1 MLVSKENVMSKL
13 KFMKPFTQQEPIPEQ
28 AKKKVMEL
36 LDSGRLHRYNTVG
49 SELSDAALLEQDFA
63 QYQGRKYCLACTS
76 GGYGLH
82 IALRAMGLQAGDEV
96 LTNAYTLAPVP
107 GAIHAAGGKPVLVEI
122 DNNYHLDL
130 TDLEAKAK
138 GSNAKI
144 LLLSLMRG
152 HIPNMDQLMALC
164 NKLGLQVLED
174 CAHTM
179 GGAWSGVKSG
189 NFGQV
194 AAFSLQTYKHMNT
207 GEGGLVVTDDAEV
220 AARLIMHSGSYM
232 FYERHGAAPAPEV
245 FEKIRLTSA
254 NMSGRMD
261 NIRAVIGL
269 AQLPG
274 LDKNCERWNQRY
286 NILHSSIALIS
297 GLDIPARDK
306 RESFVGSS
314 LQFRATGLD
323 VEQIPDFI
331 AACVAQGVELKWF
344 GAAQPNAFTSRY
356 DSWHYIEPMPHLPNT
371 LKALEKTLDLRVPLT
386 FDDEDCYLIGA
397 VIEQVMAQFMGR

>member
-1 MLVSKENVMSKL
+1 MSKL
-13 KFMKPFTQQEPIPEQ
+13 QFTKAFTQQEAIPEQ
-28 AKKKVMEL
+28 AKQRVMEL

-49 SELSDAALLEQDFA
+49 NELSDAAMLEQEYA

-76 GGYGLH
+76 GGYGIH

-122 DNNYHLDL
+122 DENYHLDL
-130 TDLEAKAK
+130 ADLKAKAEA
-138 GSNAKI
+138 SNAKI

-152 HIPNMDQLMALC
+152 HIPNMQQLMTLC
-164 NKLGLQVLED
+164 NDLGIKVLED

-179 GGAWSGVKSG
+179 GASWDGVKSG

-207 GEGGLVVTDDAEV
+207 GEGGLVVTDDAEI

-232 FYERHGAAPAPEV
+232 LYERHGAAPAPEV
-245 FEKIRLTSA
+245 FENIRLVSA

-261 NIRAVIGL
+261 NMRAALGL
-269 AQLPG
+269 AQLPN
-274 LDKNCERWNQRY
+274 LDKNCERWNHRY
-286 NILHSSIALIS
+286 NLLNAAIGAVS
-297 GLDIPARDK
+297 GVDIPTRDK

-314 LQFRATGLD
+314 IQFRPTALKMD
-323 VEQIPDFI
+323 QMPDFI
-331 AACVAQGVELKWF
+331 AACAAQGVELKWF
-344 GAAQPNAFTSRY
+344 GESQPKAFTSRY
-356 DSWHYIEPMPHLPNT
+356 DSWHYISPMPHLPRT
-371 LKALEKTLDLRVPLT
+371 LEALDRTLDLRVPLT
-386 FDDEDCYLIGA
+386 FDDEDCLLIGA
-397 VIEQVMAQFMGR
+397 VIAQVMAEFMAH

>member
-1 MLVSKENVMSKL
+1 MSKL
-13 KFMKPFTQQEPIPEQ
+13 RFTKAFTQQEAIPEQ
-28 AKKKVMEL
+28 AKQRVLEL

-49 SELSDAALLEQDFA
+49 SELSDAAMLEQEYA

-76 GGYGLH
+76 GGYGIH

-122 DNNYHLDL
+122 DDNYHLDL
-130 TDLEAKAK
+130 ADLKAKAEA
-138 GSNAKI
+138 SNAKI

-152 HIPNMDQLMALC
+152 HIPNMQQLMTLC
-164 NKLGLQVLED
+164 NDLGIKVLED

-179 GGAWSGVKSG
+179 GASWDGVKSG

-207 GEGGLVVTDDAEV
+207 GEGGLVVTDDAEI

-232 FYERHGAAPAPEV
+232 LFERHGAAPAPEV
-245 FEKIRLTSA
+245 FENIRLVSA

-261 NIRAVIGL
+261 NIRAALGL
-269 AQLPG
+269 AQLPN
-274 LDKNCERWNQRY
+274 LDENCERWNHRY
-286 NILHSSIALIS
+286 NILNAAIGAVL
-297 GLDIPARDK
+297 GVDIPTRDK

-314 LQFRATGLD
+314 IQFRPTALKMN
-323 VEQIPDFI
+323 QMPDFI
-331 AACVAQGVELKWF
+331 AACAAQGVELKWF
-344 GAAQPNAFTSRY
+344 GESQPKAFTSRY
-356 DSWHYIEPMPHLPNT
+356 DSWHYISPMPHLPRT
-371 LKALEKTLDLRVPLT
+371 LEALDRTLDLRVPLT
-386 FDDEDCYLIGA
+386 FDDEDCLLIGA
-397 VIEQVMAQFMGR
+397 VIAQVMAEFMAH

>member
-1 MLVSKENVMSKL
+1 MSKL
-13 KFMKPFTQQEPIPEQ
+13 QFTKAFTQQEAIPEQ
-28 AKKKVMEL
+28 AKQRVMEL

-49 SELSDAALLEQDFA
+49 NELSDAAMLEQEYA

-76 GGYGLH
+76 GGYGIH

-122 DNNYHLDL
+122 DENYHLDL
-130 TDLEAKAK
+130 ADLKAKAEA
-138 GSNAKI
+138 SNAKI

-152 HIPNMDQLMALC
+152 HIPNMQQLMTLC
-164 NKLGLQVLED
+164 NDLGLKVLED

-179 GGAWSGVKSG
+179 GASWGGVKSG

-207 GEGGLVVTDDAEV
+207 GEGGLVVTDDAEI

-232 FYERHGAAPAPEV
+232 LYERHGAAPAPEV
-245 FEKIRLTSA
+245 FENIRLVSA

-261 NIRAVIGL
+261 NMRAALGL
-269 AQLPG
+269 AQLPN
-274 LDKNCERWNQRY
+274 LDKNCERWNHRY
-286 NILHSSIALIS
+286 NLLNAAIGAVQ
-297 GLDIPARDK
+297 GVDIPTRDK

-314 LQFRATGLD
+314 IQFRPTALKMD
-323 VEQIPDFI
+323 QMPDFI
-331 AACVAQGVELKWF
+331 AACAAQGVELKWF
-344 GAAQPNAFTSRY
+344 GESQPKAFTSRY
-356 DSWHYIEPMPHLPNT
+356 DSWHYISPMPHLPST
-371 LKALEKTLDLRVPLT
+371 LEALDRTLDLRVPLT
-386 FDDEDCYLIGA
+386 FDDEDCLLIGA
-397 VIEQVMAQFMGR
+397 VIAQVMAEFMAH

>member
-1 MLVSKENVMSKL
+1 MSKL
-13 KFMKPFTQQEPIPEQ
+13 RFTKAFTQQEAIPEQ
-28 AKKKVMEL
+28 AKQRVLEL

-49 SELSDAALLEQDFA
+49 SELSDAAMLEQEYA

-76 GGYGLH
+76 GGYGIH

-122 DNNYHLDL
+122 DDNYHLDL
-130 TDLEAKAK
+130 ADLKAKAEA
-138 GSNAKI
+138 SNAKI

-152 HIPNMDQLMALC
+152 HIPNMQQLMTIC
-164 NKLGLQVLED
+164 NDLGIKVLED

-179 GGAWSGVKSG
+179 GASWDGVKSG

-207 GEGGLVVTDDAEV
+207 GEGGLVVTDDAEI

-232 FYERHGAAPAPEV
+232 LYERHGAAPAPEV
-245 FEKIRLTSA
+245 FENIRLVSA

-261 NIRAVIGL
+261 NIRAALGL
-269 AQLPG
+269 AQLPN
-274 LDKNCERWNQRY
+274 LDENCERWNHRY
-286 NILHSSIALIS
+286 NILNAAIGAVL
-297 GLDIPARDK
+297 GVDIPTRDK

-314 LQFRATGLD
+314 IQFRPTALKMN
-323 VEQIPDFI
+323 QMPDFI
-331 AACVAQGVELKWF
+331 AACAAQGVELKWF
-344 GAAQPNAFTSRY
+344 GESQPKAFTSRY
-356 DSWHYIEPMPHLPNT
+356 DSWHYISPMPHLPRT
-371 LKALEKTLDLRVPLT
+371 LEALDRTLDLRVPLT
-386 FDDEDCYLIGA
+386 FDDEDCLLIGA
-397 VIEQVMAQFMGR
+397 VIAQVMAEFMAH

>member
-1 MLVSKENVMSKL
+1 MSKL
-13 KFMKPFTQQEPIPEQ
+13 QFTKAFTQQEAIPEQ
-28 AKKKVMEL
+28 AKKRVMEL

-49 SELSDAALLEQDFA
+49 NELSDAAMLEQEYA

-76 GGYGLH
+76 GGYGIH

-122 DNNYHLDL
+122 DENYHLDL
-130 TDLEAKAK
+130 ADLKAKAK
-138 GSNAKI
+138 ASNAKI

-152 HIPNMDQLMALC
+152 HIPNMQQLMTLC
-164 NKLGLQVLED
+164 NELGIKVLED

-179 GGAWSGVKSG
+179 GASWNGIKSG

-207 GEGGLVVTDDAEV
+207 GEGGLVVTDDAEI

-232 FYERHGAAPAPEV
+232 LYERHGAAPAPEV
-245 FEKIRLTSA
+245 FENIRLVSA

-261 NIRAVIGL
+261 NMRAALGL
-269 AQLPG
+269 AQLPN
-274 LDKNCERWNQRY
+274 LDKNCERWNHRY
-286 NILHSSIALIS
+286 NLLNAAIGAVS
-297 GLDIPARDK
+297 GVDIPTRDK

-314 LQFRATGLD
+314 IQFRPTALKMD
-323 VEQIPDFI
+323 QMPDFI
-331 AACVAQGVELKWF
+331 AACAAQGVELKWF
-344 GAAQPNAFTSRY
+344 GESQPKAFTSRY
-356 DSWHYIEPMPHLPNT
+356 DSWHYISPMPHLPST
-371 LKALEKTLDLRVPLT
+371 LEALDRTLDLRVPLT
-386 FDDEDCYLIGA
+386 FDVEDCLLIGA
-397 VIEQVMAQFMGR
+397 VIAQVMAEFMAH

>member
-1 MLVSKENVMSKL
+1 MSKL
-13 KFMKPFTQQEPIPEQ
+13 QFTKAFTQQEAIPEQ
-28 AKKKVMEL
+28 AKKRVMEL

-49 SELSDAALLEQDFA
+49 NELSDAAMLEQEYA

-76 GGYGLH
+76 GGYGIH

-122 DNNYHLDL
+122 DENYHLDL
-130 TDLEAKAK
+130 ADLKAKAK
-138 GSNAKI
+138 ASNAKI

-152 HIPNMDQLMALC
+152 HIPNMQQLMTLC
-164 NKLGLQVLED
+164 NELGIKVLED

-179 GGAWSGVKSG
+179 GASWNGIKSG

-207 GEGGLVVTDDAEV
+207 GEGGLVVTDDAEI

-232 FYERHGAAPAPEV
+232 LYERHGAAPAPEV
-245 FEKIRLTSA
+245 FENIRLVSA

-261 NIRAVIGL
+261 NMRAALGL
-269 AQLPG
+269 AQLPN
-274 LDKNCERWNQRY
+274 LDKNCERWNHRY
-286 NILHSSIALIS
+286 NLLNAAIGAVS
-297 GLDIPARDK
+297 GVDIPTRDK

-314 LQFRATGLD
+314 IQFRPTALKMD
-323 VEQIPDFI
+323 QMPDFI
-331 AACVAQGVELKWF
+331 AACAAQGVELKWF
-344 GAAQPNAFTSRY
+344 GESQPKAFTSRY
-356 DSWHYIEPMPHLPNT
+356 DSWHYISPMPHLPST
-371 LKALEKTLDLRVPLT
+371 LEALDRTLDLRVPLT
-386 FDDEDCYLIGA
+386 FDDEDCVLIGA
-397 VIEQVMAQFMGR
+397 VIAQVMAEFMAH

>member
-1 MLVSKENVMSKL
+1 MSKL
-13 KFMKPFTQQEPIPEQ
+13 QFTKAFTQQEAIPEQ
-28 AKKKVMEL
+28 AKQRVMEL

-49 SELSDAALLEQDFA
+49 NELSDAAMLEQEYA

-76 GGYGLH
+76 GGYGIH

-122 DNNYHLDL
+122 DENYHLDL
-130 TDLEAKAK
+130 ADLKAKAK
-138 GSNAKI
+138 ASNAKI

-152 HIPNMDQLMALC
+152 HIPNMQQLMTLC
-164 NKLGLQVLED
+164 NELGIKVLED

-179 GGAWSGVKSG
+179 GASWDGIKSG

-207 GEGGLVVTDDAEV
+207 GEGGLVVTDDAEI

-232 FYERHGAAPAPEV
+232 LYERHGAAPAPEV
-245 FEKIRLTSA
+245 FENIRLVSA

-261 NIRAVIGL
+261 NMRAALGL
-269 AQLPG
+269 AQLPN
-274 LDKNCERWNQRY
+274 LDKNCERWNHRY
-286 NILHSSIALIS
+286 NLLNAAIGAVQ
-297 GLDIPARDK
+297 GVDIPTRDK

-314 LQFRATGLD
+314 IQFRPTALKMD
-323 VEQIPDFI
+323 QMPDFI
-331 AACVAQGVELKWF
+331 AACAAQGVELKWF
-344 GAAQPNAFTSRY
+344 GESQPKAFTSRY
-356 DSWHYIEPMPHLPNT
+356 DSWHYISPMPHLPST
-371 LKALEKTLDLRVPLT
+371 LEALDRTLDLRVPLT
-386 FDDEDCYLIGA
+386 FDDEDCLLIGA
-397 VIEQVMAQFMGR
+397 VIAQVMAEFMAH

>member
-1 MLVSKENVMSKL
+1 MSKL
-13 KFMKPFTQQEPIPEQ
+13 QFKKPFTQQEPIPEA
-28 AKKKVMEL
+28 AKKRVMEL
-36 LDSGRLHRYNTVG
+36 LESGRLHRYNTVG
-49 SELSDAALLEQDFA
+49 SELSDAAMLEQDFA

-107 GAIHAAGGKPVLVEI
+107 GAIHAAGGKPILVEI
-122 DNNYHLDL
+122 DANYHLDL
-130 TDLEAKAK
+130 ADFEAKAK
-138 GSNAKI
+138 ASKAKI

-152 HIPNMDQLMALC
+152 HIPNMQQLMALC
-164 NKLGLQVLED
+164 NKLGIQVLED

-179 GGAWSGVKSG
+179 GGAWDGVKSG

-207 GEGGLVVTDDAEV
+207 GEGGLVVTDDAEI

-232 FYERHGAAPAPEV
+232 LYERHGAAPAPEV
-245 FEKIRLTSA
+245 FEKIRLVSA

-261 NIRAVIGL
+261 NIRAALGL
-269 AQLPG
+269 AQLPN

-286 NILHSSIALIS
+286 NLLNTAIGEVPGI
-297 GLDIPARDK
+297 DIPLRDQ

-314 LQFRATGLD
+314 IQFRPSALKM
-323 VEQIPDFI
+323 EQMPGFI
-331 AACVAQGVELKWF
+331 AACAAQGVELKWF
-344 GAAQPNAFTSRY
+344 GEAQPKAFTSRY
-356 DSWHYIEPMPHLPNT
+356 DSWHYISPMPHLPST
-371 LKALEKTLDLRVPLT
+371 LEALEKTLDLRVPLT
-386 FDDEDCYLIGA
+386 FNDEDCLLIGA
-397 VIEQVMAQFMGR
+397 VIAQVMAEFVAR

>member
-1 MLVSKENVMSKL
+1 MPKL
-13 KFMKPFTQQEPIPEQ
+13 HFKKPFTQQEAIPEA
-28 AKKKVMEL
+28 AKKRVMEL

-49 SELSDAALLEQDFA
+49 DEWSDAALLEQSFA

-107 GAIHAAGGKPVLVEI
+107 GAIFAAGGKPVLVEI
-122 DNNYHLDL
+122 GEDYHLDL
-130 TDLEAKAK
+130 ADLEAKAK
-138 GSNAKI
+138 SSNAKI

-152 HIPNMDQLMALC
+152 HIPNMEKLMALC

-179 GGAWSGVKSG
+179 GGAWEGKKSG

-194 AAFSLQTYKHMNT
+194 AAFSLQTYKHLNT
-207 GEGGLVVTDDAEV
+207 GEGGLVVTDDAMI

-232 FYERHGAAPAPEV
+232 LYERHGAAPKPEV
-245 FEKIRLTSA
+245 FENIRLTSA

-261 NIRAVIGL
+261 NIRAAIGL
-269 AQLPG
+269 SQMPG
-274 LDKNCERWNQRY
+274 LDANCARWNSRY
-286 NILHSSIALIS
+286 AILHKTIAAVA
-297 GLDIPARDK
+297 GLDIPLRDD

-314 LQFRATGLD
+314 LQFRPTSLSLA
-323 VEQIPDFI
+323 QIPAFI
-331 AACVAQGVELKWF
+331 EACAVQGVELKWF
-344 GAAQPNAFTSRY
+344 GDDKPKAFTSRY
-356 DSWHYIEPMPHLPNT
+356 DSWHYIDPMPHLPNT

-386 FDDEDCYLIGA
+386 FNDEDCYLIGA
-397 VIEQVMAQFMGR
+397 VIEQVMGEFMVSA

>member
-1 MLVSKENVMSKL
+1 MSKL
-13 KFMKPFTQQEPIPEQ
+13 RFTKAFTQQEAIPEQ
-28 AKKKVMEL
+28 AKQRVLEL

-49 SELSDAALLEQDFA
+49 SELSDAAMLEQEYA

-76 GGYGLH
+76 GGYGIH

-122 DNNYHLDL
+122 DDNYHLDL
-130 TDLEAKAK
+130 ADLKAKAEA
-138 GSNAKI
+138 SNAKI

-152 HIPNMDQLMALC
+152 HIPNMQQLMTLC
-164 NKLGLQVLED
+164 NDLGIKVLED

-179 GGAWSGVKSG
+179 GASWDGVKSG

-207 GEGGLVVTDDAEV
+207 GEGGLVVTDDAEI

-232 FYERHGAAPAPEV
+232 LYERHGAAPAPEV
-245 FEKIRLTSA
+245 FENIRLVSA

-261 NIRAVIGL
+261 NIRAALGL
-269 AQLPG
+269 AQLPN
-274 LDKNCERWNQRY
+274 LDENCERWNHRY
-286 NILHSSIALIS
+286 NILNAAIGAVL
-297 GLDIPARDK
+297 GVDIPTRDK

-314 LQFRATGLD
+314 IQFRPTALKMN
-323 VEQIPDFI
+323 QMPDFI
-331 AACVAQGVELKWF
+331 AACAAQGVELKWF
-344 GAAQPNAFTSRY
+344 GESQPKAFTSRY
-356 DSWHYIEPMPHLPNT
+356 DSWHYISPMPHLPRT
-371 LKALEKTLDLRVPLT
+371 LEALDRTLDLRVPLT
-386 FDDEDCYLIGA
+386 FDDEDCFLIGA
-397 VIEQVMAQFMGR
+397 VIAQVMAVFMAH

>member
-1 MLVSKENVMSKL
+1 MSKL
-13 KFMKPFTQQEPIPEQ
+13 QFTKAFTQQEAIPEQ
-28 AKKKVMEL
+28 AKQRVLEL

-49 SELSDAALLEQDFA
+49 SELSDAAMLEQEYA

-76 GGYGLH
+76 GGYGIH

-122 DNNYHLDL
+122 DDNYHLDL
-130 TDLEAKAK
+130 ADLKAKAEA
-138 GSNAKI
+138 SNAKI

-152 HIPNMDQLMALC
+152 HIPNMQQLMTLC
-164 NKLGLQVLED
+164 NDLGIKVLED

-179 GGAWSGVKSG
+179 GASWDGVKSG

-207 GEGGLVVTDDAEV
+207 GEGGLVVTDDAEI

-232 FYERHGAAPAPEV
+232 LYERHGAAPAPEV
-245 FEKIRLTSA
+245 FENIRLVSA

-261 NIRAVIGL
+261 NIRAALGL
-269 AQLPG
+269 AQLPN
-274 LDKNCERWNQRY
+274 LDENCERWNHRY
-286 NILHSSIALIS
+286 NILNAAIGAVL
-297 GLDIPARDK
+297 GVDIPTRDK

-314 LQFRATGLD
+314 IQFRPTALKMN
-323 VEQIPDFI
+323 QMPDFI
-331 AACVAQGVELKWF
+331 AACAAQGVELKWF
-344 GAAQPNAFTSRY
+344 GESQPKAFTSRY
-356 DSWHYIEPMPHLPNT
+356 DSWHYISPMPHLPRT
-371 LKALEKTLDLRVPLT
+371 LEALDRTLDLRVPLT
-386 FDDEDCYLIGA
+386 FDDEDCLLIGA
-397 VIEQVMAQFMGR
+397 VIAQVMAEFMAH

>member
-1 MLVSKENVMSKL
+1 MSKL
-13 KFMKPFTQQEPIPEQ
+13 QFTKAFTQQEAIPEQ
-28 AKKKVMEL
+28 AKQRVMEL

-49 SELSDAALLEQDFA
+49 NELSDAAMLEQEYA

-76 GGYGLH
+76 GGYGIH

-122 DNNYHLDL
+122 DENYHLDL
-130 TDLEAKAK
+130 ADLKAKAEA
-138 GSNAKI
+138 SNAKI

-152 HIPNMDQLMALC
+152 HIPNMQQLMTLC
-164 NKLGLQVLED
+164 NDLGLKVLED

-179 GGAWSGVKSG
+179 GASWDGVKSG

-207 GEGGLVVTDDAEV
+207 GEGGLVVTDDAEI

-232 FYERHGAAPAPEV
+232 LYERHGAAPAPEV
-245 FEKIRLTSA
+245 FENIRLVSA

-261 NIRAVIGL
+261 NMRAALGL
-269 AQLPG
+269 AQLPN
-274 LDKNCERWNQRY
+274 LDKNCERWNHRY
-286 NILHSSIALIS
+286 NLLNAAIGAVQ
-297 GLDIPARDK
+297 GVDIPTRDK

-314 LQFRATGLD
+314 IQFRPTAVKMD
-323 VEQIPDFI
+323 QMPDFI
-331 AACVAQGVELKWF
+331 AACAAQGVELKWF
-344 GAAQPNAFTSRY
+344 GESQPKAFTSRY
-356 DSWHYIEPMPHLPNT
+356 DSWHYISPMPHLPST
-371 LKALEKTLDLRVPLT
+371 LEALDRTLDLRVPLT
-386 FDDEDCYLIGA
+386 FDDEDCLLIGA
-397 VIEQVMAQFMGR
+397 VIAQVMAEFMAH

>member
-1 MLVSKENVMSKL
+1 MSKL
-13 KFMKPFTQQEPIPEQ
+13 QFTKAFTQQEAIPEQ
-28 AKKKVMEL
+28 AKHRVMEL

-49 SELSDAALLEQDFA
+49 NELSDAAMLEQEYA

-76 GGYGLH
+76 GGYGIH

-122 DNNYHLDL
+122 DENYHLDL
-130 TDLEAKAK
+130 ADLKAKAK
-138 GSNAKI
+138 ASNAKI

-152 HIPNMDQLMALC
+152 HIPNMQQLMTLC
-164 NKLGLQVLED
+164 NELGIKVLED

-179 GGAWSGVKSG
+179 GASWDGIKSG

-207 GEGGLVVTDDAEV
+207 GEGGLVVTDDAEI

-232 FYERHGAAPAPEV
+232 LYERHGAAPAPEV
-245 FEKIRLTSA
+245 FENIRLVSA

-261 NIRAVIGL
+261 NMRAALGL
-269 AQLPG
+269 AQLPN
-274 LDKNCERWNQRY
+274 LDKNCERWNHRY
-286 NILHSSIALIS
+286 NLLNAAIGAVS
-297 GLDIPARDK
+297 GVDIPTRDK

-314 LQFRATGLD
+314 IQFRPTALKMD
-323 VEQIPDFI
+323 QMPDFI
-331 AACVAQGVELKWF
+331 AACAAQGVELKWF
-344 GAAQPNAFTSRY
+344 GESQPKAFTSRY
-356 DSWHYIEPMPHLPNT
+356 DSWHYINPMPHLPST
-371 LKALEKTLDLRVPLT
+371 LEALDRTLDLRVPLT
-386 FDDEDCYLIGA
+386 FDDEDCRLIGA
-397 VIEQVMAQFMGR
+397 VIAQVMAEFMAH

>member
-1 MLVSKENVMSKL
+1 MSKL
-13 KFMKPFTQQEPIPEQ
+13 RFTKAFTQQEAIPEQ
-28 AKKKVMEL
+28 AKQRVLEL

-49 SELSDAALLEQDFA
+49 SELSDAAMLEQEYA

-76 GGYGLH
+76 GGYGIH

-122 DNNYHLDL
+122 DDNYHLDL
-130 TDLEAKAK
+130 ADLKAKAEA
-138 GSNAKI
+138 SNAKI

-152 HIPNMDQLMALC
+152 HIPNMQQLMTLC
-164 NKLGLQVLED
+164 NELGIKVLED

-179 GGAWSGVKSG
+179 GASWDGVKSG

-207 GEGGLVVTDDAEV
+207 GEGGLVVTDDAEI

-232 FYERHGAAPAPEV
+232 LYERHGAAPAPEV
-245 FEKIRLTSA
+245 FENIRLVSA

-261 NIRAVIGL
+261 NIRAALGL
-269 AQLPG
+269 AQLPN
-274 LDKNCERWNQRY
+274 LDENCERWNHRY
-286 NILHSSIALIS
+286 NILNAAIGAVL
-297 GLDIPARDK
+297 GVDIPTRDK

-314 LQFRATGLD
+314 IQFRPTALKMN
-323 VEQIPDFI
+323 QMPDFI
-331 AACVAQGVELKWF
+331 AACAAQGVELKWF
-344 GAAQPNAFTSRY
+344 GESQPKAFTSRY
-356 DSWHYIEPMPHLPNT
+356 DSWHYISPMPHLPRT
-371 LKALEKTLDLRVPLT
+371 LEALDRTLDLRVPLT
-386 FDDEDCYLIGA
+386 FDDEDCLLIGA
-397 VIEQVMAQFMGR
+397 VIAQVMAEFMAH

>member
-1 MLVSKENVMSKL
+1 MSKL
-13 KFMKPFTQQEPIPEQ
+13 QFTKAFTQQEAIPEQ
-28 AKKKVMEL
+28 AKQRVMEL

-49 SELSDAALLEQDFA
+49 NELSDAAMLEQEYA

-76 GGYGLH
+76 GGYGIH

-122 DNNYHLDL
+122 DENYHLDL
-130 TDLEAKAK
+130 ADLKAKAK
-138 GSNAKI
+138 ASNAKI

-152 HIPNMDQLMALC
+152 HIPNMQQLMTLC
-164 NKLGLQVLED
+164 NELGIKVLED

-179 GGAWSGVKSG
+179 GASWDGIKSG

-207 GEGGLVVTDDAEV
+207 GEGGLVVTDDAEI

-232 FYERHGAAPAPEV
+232 LYERHGAAPAPEV
-245 FEKIRLTSA
+245 FENIRLVSA

-261 NIRAVIGL
+261 NMRAALGL
-269 AQLPG
+269 AQLPN
-274 LDKNCERWNQRY
+274 LDKNCERWNHRY
-286 NILHSSIALIS
+286 NLLNAAIGAVS
-297 GLDIPARDK
+297 GVDIPTRDK

-314 LQFRATGLD
+314 IQFRPTALKMD
-323 VEQIPDFI
+323 QMPDFI
-331 AACVAQGVELKWF
+331 AACAAQGVELKWF
-344 GAAQPNAFTSRY
+344 GESQPKAFTSRY
-356 DSWHYIEPMPHLPNT
+356 DSWHYINPMPHLPST
-371 LKALEKTLDLRVPLT
+371 LEALDRTLDLRVPLT
-386 FDDEDCYLIGA
+386 FDDEDCRLIGA
-397 VIEQVMAQFMGR
+397 VIAQVMAEFMAH

>member
-1 MLVSKENVMSKL
+1 MPKL
-13 KFMKPFTQQEPIPEQ
+13 HFKKPFTQQEAIPEA
-28 AKKKVMEL
+28 AKKRVMEL

-49 SELSDAALLEQDFA
+49 DEWSDAALLEQSFA

-107 GAIHAAGGKPVLVEI
+107 GAIFAAGGKPVLVEI
-122 DNNYHLDL
+122 GEDYHLDL
-130 TDLEAKAK
+130 ADLEAKAK
-138 GSNAKI
+138 SSNAKI

-152 HIPNMDQLMALC
+152 HIPNMEKLMALC

-179 GGAWSGVKSG
+179 GGAWEGKKSG

-194 AAFSLQTYKHMNT
+194 AAFSLQTYKHLNT
-207 GEGGLVVTDDAEV
+207 GEGGLVVTDDAMI

-232 FYERHGAAPAPEV
+232 LYERHGAAPKPEV
-245 FEKIRLTSA
+245 FENIRLTSA

-261 NIRAVIGL
+261 IIRAAIGL
-269 AQLPG
+269 SQMPG
-274 LDKNCERWNQRY
+274 LDANCARWNSRY
-286 NILHSSIALIS
+286 AILHKTIAAVA
-297 GLDIPARDK
+297 GLDIPLRDD

-314 LQFRATGLD
+314 LQFRPTSLSLA
-323 VEQIPDFI
+323 QIPAFI
-331 AACVAQGVELKWF
+331 EACAVQGVELKWF
-344 GAAQPNAFTSRY
+344 GDDKPKAFTSRY
-356 DSWHYIEPMPHLPNT
+356 DSWHYIDPMPHLPNT

-386 FDDEDCYLIGA
+386 FNDEDCYLIGA
-397 VIEQVMAQFMGR
+397 VIEQVMGEFMVSA

>member
-1 MLVSKENVMSKL
+1 MSKL
-13 KFMKPFTQQEPIPEQ
+13 QFTKAFTQQEAIPEQ
-28 AKKKVMEL
+28 AKQRVMEL

-49 SELSDAALLEQDFA
+49 NELSDAAMLEQEYA

-76 GGYGLH
+76 GGYGIH

-122 DNNYHLDL
+122 DENYHLDL
-130 TDLEAKAK
+130 ADLKAKAEA
-138 GSNAKI
+138 SNAKI

-152 HIPNMDQLMALC
+152 HIPNMQQLMTLC
-164 NKLGLQVLED
+164 NDLGLKVLED

-179 GGAWSGVKSG
+179 GASWGGVKSG

-207 GEGGLVVTDDAEV
+207 GEGGLVVTDDAEI

-232 FYERHGAAPAPEV
+232 LYERHGAAPAPEV
-245 FEKIRLTSA
+245 FENIRLVSA

-261 NIRAVIGL
+261 NMRAALGL
-269 AQLPG
+269 AQLPN
-274 LDKNCERWNQRY
+274 LDKNCERWNHRY
-286 NILHSSIALIS
+286 NLLNAAIGAVQ
-297 GLDIPARDK
+297 GVDIPTRDK

-314 LQFRATGLD
+314 IQFRPTAVKMD
-323 VEQIPDFI
+323 QMPDFI
-331 AACVAQGVELKWF
+331 AACAAQGVELKWF
-344 GAAQPNAFTSRY
+344 GESQPKAFTSRY
-356 DSWHYIEPMPHLPNT
+356 DSWHYISPMPHLPST
-371 LKALEKTLDLRVPLT
+371 LEALDRTLDLRVPLT
-386 FDDEDCYLIGA
+386 FDDEDCLLIGA
-397 VIEQVMAQFMGR
+397 VIAQVMAEFMAH

>member
-1 MLVSKENVMSKL
+1 MSKL
-13 KFMKPFTQQEPIPEQ
+13 RFTKAFTQQEAIPEQ
-28 AKKKVMEL
+28 AKQRVLEL

-49 SELSDAALLEQDFA
+49 SELSDAAMLEQEYA

-76 GGYGLH
+76 GGYGIH

-122 DNNYHLDL
+122 DDNYHLDL
-130 TDLEAKAK
+130 ADLKAKAEA
-138 GSNAKI
+138 SNAKI

-152 HIPNMDQLMALC
+152 HIPNMQQLMTLC
-164 NKLGLQVLED
+164 NDLGIKVLED

-179 GGAWSGVKSG
+179 GASWDGVKSG

-207 GEGGLVVTDDAEV
+207 GEGGLVVTDDAEI

-232 FYERHGAAPAPEV
+232 LYERHGAAPAPEV
-245 FEKIRLTSA
+245 FENIRLVSA

-261 NIRAVIGL
+261 NIRAALGL
-269 AQLPG
+269 AQLPN
-274 LDKNCERWNQRY
+274 LDENCERWNHRY
-286 NILHSSIALIS
+286 NILNAAIGAVL
-297 GLDIPARDK
+297 GVDIPTRDK

-314 LQFRATGLD
+314 IQFRPTALKMN
-323 VEQIPDFI
+323 QMPDFI
-331 AACVAQGVELKWF
+331 AACAAQGVELKWF
-344 GAAQPNAFTSRY
+344 GESQPKAFTSRY
-356 DSWHYIEPMPHLPNT
+356 DSWHYISPMPHLPRT
-371 LKALEKTLDLRVPLT
+371 LEALDRTLDLRVPLT
-386 FDDEDCYLIGA
+386 FDDEDCLLIGA
-397 VIEQVMAQFMGR
+397 VIAQVMAEFMAH

>member
-1 MLVSKENVMSKL
+1 MSKL
-13 KFMKPFTQQEPIPEQ
+13 QFKKAFTQQEPIPEQ
-28 AKKKVMEL
+28 AKKRVMEL

-49 SELSDAALLEQDFA
+49 NELSDASLLEQDFA
-63 QYQGRKYCLACTS
+63 VYQGRQYCLACTS
-76 GGYGLH
+76 GGYALH
-82 IALRAMGLQAGDEV
+82 IALRAMGLKAGEAV

-122 DNNYHLDL
+122 DQSYHLDL
-130 TDLEAKAK
+130 DDLALKAKAS
-138 GSNAKI
+138 GAKI

-152 HIPNMDQLMALC
+152 HIPNMARLMALC
-164 NKLGLQVLED
+164 NELGLQVLED

-179 GGAWSGVKSG
+179 GGTWEGVKSG

-207 GEGGLVVTDDAEV
+207 GEGGLVVTDDAEI

-232 FYERHGAAPAPEV
+232 LYERHGAAPAPEV
-245 FEKIRLTSA
+245 FEQVRLTSA

-261 NIRAVIGL
+261 NLRAAIGL

-274 LDKNCERWNQRY
+274 LDENCKRWNRRY
-286 NILHSSIALIS
+286 TILRSAITAVS
-297 GLDIPARDK
+297 GLDIPVRDT

-314 LQFRATGLD
+314 LQFRATDLD
-323 VEQIPDFI
+323 IAQIPSFI
-331 AACVAQGVELKWF
+331 AACAAQGVELKWF
-344 GAAQPNAFTSRY
+344 GEDQPNAFTSRY
-356 DSWHYIEPMPHLPNT
+356 DSWHYIDPMPYLPNT
-371 LKALEKTLDLRVPLT
+371 LKALEKTLDIRVPLT

-397 VIEQVMAQFMGR
+397 VIEQVMAEFMGC

>member
-1 MLVSKENVMSKL
+1 MSKL
-13 KFMKPFTQQEPIPEQ
+13 RFTKAFTQQEAIPEQ
-28 AKKKVMEL
+28 AKQRVLEL

-49 SELSDAALLEQDFA
+49 SELSDAAMLEQEYA

-76 GGYGLH
+76 GGYGIH

-122 DNNYHLDL
+122 DDNYHLDL
-130 TDLEAKAK
+130 ADLKAKAEA
-138 GSNAKI
+138 SNAKI

-152 HIPNMDQLMALC
+152 HIPNMQQLMTLC
-164 NKLGLQVLED
+164 NDLGIKVLED

-179 GGAWSGVKSG
+179 GASWDGVKSG

-207 GEGGLVVTDDAEV
+207 GEGGLVVTDDAEI

-232 FYERHGAAPAPEV
+232 LYERHGAAPAPEV
-245 FEKIRLTSA
+245 FENIRLVSA

-261 NIRAVIGL
+261 NMRAALGL
-269 AQLPG
+269 AQLPN
-274 LDKNCERWNQRY
+274 LDKNCERWNHRY
-286 NILHSSIALIS
+286 NLLNAAIGAVQ
-297 GLDIPARDK
+297 GVDIPTRDK

-314 LQFRATGLD
+314 IQFRPTAVKMD
-323 VEQIPDFI
+323 QMPDFI
-331 AACVAQGVELKWF
+331 AACAAQGVELKWF
-344 GAAQPNAFTSRY
+344 GESQPKAFTSRY
-356 DSWHYIEPMPHLPNT
+356 DSWHYISPMPHLPST
-371 LKALEKTLDLRVPLT
+371 LEALDRTLDLRVPLT
-386 FDDEDCYLIGA
+386 FDDEDCLLIGA
-397 VIEQVMAQFMGR
+397 VIAQVMAEFMAH

>member
-1 MLVSKENVMSKL
+1 MSKL
-13 KFMKPFTQQEPIPEQ
+13 QFTKAFTQQEAIPEQ
-28 AKKKVMEL
+28 AKQRVMEL

-49 SELSDAALLEQDFA
+49 NELSDAAMLEQEYA

-76 GGYGLH
+76 GGYGIH

-122 DNNYHLDL
+122 DENYHLDL
-130 TDLEAKAK
+130 ADLKAKAK
-138 GSNAKI
+138 ASNAKI

-152 HIPNMDQLMALC
+152 HIPNMQQLMTLC
-164 NKLGLQVLED
+164 NALGIKVLED

-179 GGAWSGVKSG
+179 GASWNGIKSG

-207 GEGGLVVTDDAEV
+207 GEGGLVVTDDAEI

-232 FYERHGAAPAPEV
+232 LYERHGAAPAPEV
-245 FEKIRLTSA
+245 FENIRLVSA

-261 NIRAVIGL
+261 NMRAALGL
-269 AQLPG
+269 AQLPN
-274 LDKNCERWNQRY
+274 LDKNCERWNHRY
-286 NILHSSIALIS
+286 NLLNAAIGAVS
-297 GLDIPARDK
+297 GVDIPTRDK

-314 LQFRATGLD
+314 IQFRPTALKMD
-323 VEQIPDFI
+323 QMPDFI
-331 AACVAQGVELKWF
+331 AACAAQGVELKWF
-344 GAAQPNAFTSRY
+344 GESQPKAFTSRY
-356 DSWHYIEPMPHLPNT
+356 DSWHYISPMPHLPST
-371 LKALEKTLDLRVPLT
+371 LEALDRTLDLRVPLT
-386 FDDEDCYLIGA
+386 FDDEDCRLIGA
-397 VIEQVMAQFMGR
+397 VIAQVMAEFMAH

>member
-1 MLVSKENVMSKL
+1 MSKL
-13 KFMKPFTQQEPIPEQ
+13 RFTKAFTQQEAIPEQ
-28 AKKKVMEL
+28 AKQRVLEL

-49 SELSDAALLEQDFA
+49 SELSDAAMLEQEYA

-76 GGYGLH
+76 GGYGIH

-122 DNNYHLDL
+122 DENYHLDL
-130 TDLEAKAK
+130 ADLKAKAEA
-138 GSNAKI
+138 SNAKI

-152 HIPNMDQLMALC
+152 HIPNMQQLMTLC
-164 NKLGLQVLED
+164 NDLGLKVLED

-179 GGAWSGVKSG
+179 GASWDGVKSG

-207 GEGGLVVTDDAEV
+207 GEGGLVVTDDAEI

-232 FYERHGAAPAPEV
+232 LYERHGAAPAPEV
-245 FEKIRLTSA
+245 FENIRLVSA

-261 NIRAVIGL
+261 NMRAALGL
-269 AQLPG
+269 AQLPN
-274 LDKNCERWNQRY
+274 LDKNCERWNHRY
-286 NILHSSIALIS
+286 NLLNAAIGAVS
-297 GLDIPARDK
+297 GVDIPTRDK

-314 LQFRATGLD
+314 IQFRPTALKMD
-323 VEQIPDFI
+323 QMPDFI
-331 AACVAQGVELKWF
+331 AACAAQGVELKWF
-344 GAAQPNAFTSRY
+344 GESQPKAFTSRY
-356 DSWHYIEPMPHLPNT
+356 DSWHYISPMPHLPRT
-371 LKALEKTLDLRVPLT
+371 LEALDRTLDLRVPLT
-386 FDDEDCYLIGA
+386 FDDEDCLLIGA
-397 VIEQVMAQFMGR
+397 VIAQVMAEFMAH

>member
-1 MLVSKENVMSKL
+1 MSKL
-13 KFMKPFTQQEPIPEQ
+13 QFTKAFTQQEAIPEQ
-28 AKKKVMEL
+28 AKQRVMEL

-49 SELSDAALLEQDFA
+49 NELSDAAMLEQAYA

-76 GGYGLH
+76 GGYGIH

-122 DNNYHLDL
+122 DENYHLDL
-130 TDLEAKAK
+130 ADLKAKAK
-138 GSNAKI
+138 ASKAKI

-152 HIPNMDQLMALC
+152 HIPNMQQLMTLC
-164 NKLGLQVLED
+164 NELGIKVLED

-179 GGAWSGVKSG
+179 GASWDGIKSG

-207 GEGGLVVTDDAEV
+207 GEGGLVVTDDAEI

-232 FYERHGAAPAPEV
+232 LYERHGAAPAPEV
-245 FEKIRLTSA
+245 FENIRLVSA

-261 NIRAVIGL
+261 NMRAALGL
-269 AQLPG
+269 AQLPN
-274 LDKNCERWNQRY
+274 LDKNCERWNHRY
-286 NILHSSIALIS
+286 NLLNAAIGAVS
-297 GLDIPARDK
+297 GVDIPTRDK

-314 LQFRATGLD
+314 IQFRPTALKMD
-323 VEQIPDFI
+323 QMPDFI
-331 AACVAQGVELKWF
+331 AACAAQGVELKWF
-344 GAAQPNAFTSRY
+344 GESQPKAFTSRY
-356 DSWHYIEPMPHLPNT
+356 DSWHYISPMPHLPST
-371 LKALEKTLDLRVPLT
+371 LEALDRTLDLRVPLT
-386 FDDEDCYLIGA
+386 FDDEDCLLIGA
-397 VIEQVMAQFMGR
+397 VIAQVMAEFMAH

>member
-1 MLVSKENVMSKL
+1 MSKL
-13 KFMKPFTQQEPIPEQ
+13 QFTKAFTQQEAIPEQ
-28 AKKKVMEL
+28 AKQRVMEL

-49 SELSDAALLEQDFA
+49 NELSDAAMLEQAYA

-76 GGYGLH
+76 GGYGIH

-122 DNNYHLDL
+122 DENYHLDL
-130 TDLEAKAK
+130 ADLKAKAK
-138 GSNAKI
+138 ASKAKI

-152 HIPNMDQLMALC
+152 HIPNMQQLMTLC
-164 NKLGLQVLED
+164 NELGIKVLED

-179 GGAWSGVKSG
+179 GASWDGIKSG

-207 GEGGLVVTDDAEV
+207 GEGGLVVTDDAEI

-232 FYERHGAAPAPEV
+232 LYERHGAAPAPEV
-245 FEKIRLTSA
+245 FENIRLVSA

-261 NIRAVIGL
+261 NMRAALGL
-269 AQLPG
+269 AQLPN
-274 LDKNCERWNQRY
+274 LDKNCERWNHRY
-286 NILHSSIALIS
+286 NLLNAAIGAVP
-297 GLDIPARDK
+297 GVDIPTRDK

-314 LQFRATGLD
+314 IQFRPAALKMD
-323 VEQIPDFI
+323 QMPDFI
-331 AACVAQGVELKWF
+331 AACAAQGVELKWF
-344 GAAQPNAFTSRY
+344 GESQPKAFTSRY
-356 DSWHYIEPMPHLPNT
+356 DSWHYISPMPHLPST
-371 LKALEKTLDLRVPLT
+371 LEALDRTLDLRVPLT
-386 FDDEDCYLIGA
+386 FDDEDCRLIGA
-397 VIEQVMAQFMGR
+397 VIAQVMAEFMAH

>member
-1 MLVSKENVMSKL
+1 MSKL
-13 KFMKPFTQQEPIPEQ
+13 QFTKAFTQQEAIPEQ
-28 AKKKVMEL
+28 AKQRVMEL

-49 SELSDAALLEQDFA
+49 NELSDAAMLEQEYA

-76 GGYGLH
+76 GGYGIH

-122 DNNYHLDL
+122 DENYHLDL
-130 TDLEAKAK
+130 ADLKAKAK
-138 GSNAKI
+138 ASNAKI

-152 HIPNMDQLMALC
+152 HIPNMQQLMTLC
-164 NKLGLQVLED
+164 NELGIKVLED

-179 GGAWSGVKSG
+179 GASWDGIKSG

-207 GEGGLVVTDDAEV
+207 GEGGLVVTDDAEI

-232 FYERHGAAPAPEV
+232 LYERHGAAPAPEV
-245 FEKIRLTSA
+245 FENIRLVSA

-261 NIRAVIGL
+261 NMRAALGL
-269 AQLPG
+269 AQLPN
-274 LDKNCERWNQRY
+274 LDKNCERWNHRY
-286 NILHSSIALIS
+286 NLLNAAIGAVS
-297 GLDIPARDK
+297 GVDIPTRDK

-314 LQFRATGLD
+314 IQFRPTALKMD
-323 VEQIPDFI
+323 QMPDFI
-331 AACVAQGVELKWF
+331 AACAAQGVELKWF
-344 GAAQPNAFTSRY
+344 GESQPKAFTSRY
-356 DSWHYIEPMPHLPNT
+356 DSWHYISPMPHLPRT
-371 LKALEKTLDLRVPLT
+371 LEALDRTLDLRVPLT
-386 FDDEDCYLIGA
+386 FDDEDCLLIGA
-397 VIEQVMAQFMGR
+397 VIAQVMAEFMAH